1 MLMGRVVGNVWATRK
16 AESLTG
22 MRMLLVRPFT
32 TGREEAQDV
41 IVAGDP
47 LGAGMGET
55 VLVAFGRAA
64 RTVLG
69 SQDVGWQAA
78 DRRDR
83 GQHQPRPTAA
93 PSSSATRASASRYE
107 RRAMS
112 AAVGGQGPC
121 IGLLEL
127 ASIAAGFETADA
139 LRKEAA
145 VRLLGARPVTP
156 GKFVILFTGPVE
168 EVASALRRG
177 LETGADSLI
186 DSLFIP
192 NVEPTLLALIEATR
206 GRRPATGAAGAPI
219 ALDAGGIIETLSV
232 ASTIRAADIASKTAD
247 AAARG
252 PRSWRPA
259 SGGKS
264 YVTFTGEV
272 GDDRSR
278 ARGRRGDAERA
289 GMLVRKVLIARPHA
303 DMAEVFGA

>member
-1 MLMGRVVGNVWATRK
+1 
-16 AESLTG
+16 
-22 MRMLLVRPFT
+22 
-32 TGREEAQDV
+32 
-41 IVAGDP
+41 
-47 LGAGMGET
+47 
-55 VLVAFGRAA
+55 
-64 RTVLG
+64 
-69 SQDVGWQAA
+69 
-78 DRRDR
+78 
-83 GQHQPRPTAA
+83 
-93 PSSSATRASASRYE
+93 
-107 RRAMS
+107 MS

-192 NVEPTLLALIEATR
+192 NLEPTLLALIEATR
-206 GRRPATGAAGAPI
+206 GAGGAAAGGPI
-219 ALDAGGIIETLSV
+219 ALDAVGIIETFSV
-232 ASTIRAADIASKTAD
+232 ASTIRAADIASKTAVLQLVGLGL
-247 AAARG
+247 AAG
-252 PRSWRPA
+252 L
-259 SGGKS
+259 GGKS

-272 GDDRSR
+272 GDVGV
-278 ARGRRGDAERA
+278 ALEAGAADAERA
-289 GMLVRKVLIARPHA
+289 GMLVRKVLIPRPHA

>member
-1 MLMGRVVGNVWATRK
+1 
-16 AESLTG
+16 
-22 MRMLLVRPFT
+22 
-32 TGREEAQDV
+32 
-41 IVAGDP
+41 
-47 LGAGMGET
+47 
-55 VLVAFGRAA
+55 
-64 RTVLG
+64 
-69 SQDVGWQAA
+69 
-78 DRRDR
+78 
-83 GQHQPRPTAA
+83 
-93 PSSSATRASASRYE
+93 
-107 RRAMS
+107 MS

-192 NVEPTLLALIEATR
+192 NLEPTLLALIEATR
-206 GRRPATGAAGAPI
+206 GAGGAAAGGPI
-219 ALDAGGIIETLSV
+219 ALDAVGIIETFSV
-232 ASTIRAADIASKTAD
+232 ASTIRAADIANKTAVLQLVGLGL
-247 AAARG
+247 AAG
-252 PRSWRPA
+252 L
-259 SGGKS
+259 GGKS

-272 GDDRSR
+272 GDVGV
-278 ARGRRGDAERA
+278 ALEAGAADAERA
-289 GMLVRKVLIARPHA
+289 GMLVRKVLIPRPHA

>member
-1 MLMGRVVGNVWATRK
+1 
-16 AESLTG
+16 
-22 MRMLLVRPFT
+22 
-32 TGREEAQDV
+32 
-41 IVAGDP
+41 
-47 LGAGMGET
+47 
-55 VLVAFGRAA
+55 
-64 RTVLG
+64 
-69 SQDVGWQAA
+69 
-78 DRRDR
+78 
-83 GQHQPRPTAA
+83 
-93 PSSSATRASASRYE
+93 
-107 RRAMS
+107 MS

-206 GRRPATGAAGAPI
+206 GAGGPATGADGAPI
-219 ALDAGGIIETLSV
+219 ALDAVGIIETLSV
-232 ASTIRAADIASKTAD
+232 ASTIRAADIASKTATLQLVGLGL
-247 AAARG
+247 AAG
-252 PRSWRPA
+252 I
-259 SGGKS
+259 GGKS

-272 GDDRSR
+272 GDTG
-278 ARGRRGDAERA
+278 AALEAGAADAERA

>member
-1 MLMGRVVGNVWATRK
+1 
-16 AESLTG
+16 
-22 MRMLLVRPFT
+22 
-32 TGREEAQDV
+32 
-41 IVAGDP
+41 
-47 LGAGMGET
+47 
-55 VLVAFGRAA
+55 
-64 RTVLG
+64 
-69 SQDVGWQAA
+69 
-78 DRRDR
+78 
-83 GQHQPRPTAA
+83 
-93 PSSSATRASASRYE
+93 
-107 RRAMS
+107 MS

-168 EVASALRRG
+168 EVSSALRRG

-192 NVEPTLLALIEATR
+192 NLEPTLLALIEATR
-206 GRRPATGAAGAPI
+206 GAGGAAAGAPI
-219 ALDAGGIIETLSV
+219 ALDAVGIIETFSV
-232 ASTIRAADIASKTAD
+232 ASTIRAADIASKTAVLQLLGLGL
-247 AAARG
+247 AAG
-252 PRSWRPA
+252 L
-259 SGGKS
+259 GGKS

-272 GDDRSR
+272 GDVGV
-278 ARGRRGDAERA
+278 ALEAGAADAERA

>member
-1 MLMGRVVGNVWATRK
+1 
-16 AESLTG
+16 
-22 MRMLLVRPFT
+22 
-32 TGREEAQDV
+32 
-41 IVAGDP
+41 
-47 LGAGMGET
+47 
-55 VLVAFGRAA
+55 
-64 RTVLG
+64 
-69 SQDVGWQAA
+69 
-78 DRRDR
+78 
-83 GQHQPRPTAA
+83 
-93 PSSSATRASASRYE
+93 
-107 RRAMS
+107 MS

-192 NVEPTLLALIEATR
+192 NLEPTLLALVEATR
-206 GRRPATGAAGAPI
+206 GAGGAAAGAPI
-219 ALDAGGIIETLSV
+219 ALDAVGIIETFSV
-232 ASTIRAADIASKTAD
+232 ASTIRAADIASKTAVLQLLGLGL
-247 AAARG
+247 AAG
-252 PRSWRPA
+252 L
-259 SGGKS
+259 GGKS

-272 GDDRSR
+272 GDVGV
-278 ARGRRGDAERA
+278 ALEAGAADAERA

-303 DMAEVFGA
+303 DMAQVFGA

>member
-1 MLMGRVVGNVWATRK
+1 
-16 AESLTG
+16 
-22 MRMLLVRPFT
+22 
-32 TGREEAQDV
+32 
-41 IVAGDP
+41 
-47 LGAGMGET
+47 
-55 VLVAFGRAA
+55 
-64 RTVLG
+64 
-69 SQDVGWQAA
+69 
-78 DRRDR
+78 
-83 GQHQPRPTAA
+83 
-93 PSSSATRASASRYE
+93 
-107 RRAMS
+107 MS

-192 NVEPTLLALIEATR
+192 NLEPTLLALIEATR
-206 GRRPATGAAGAPI
+206 GAGGAAAGGPI
-219 ALDAGGIIETLSV
+219 ALDAVGIIETFSV
-232 ASTIRAADIASKTAD
+232 ASTIRAADIASKTAVLQLLGLGL
-247 AAARG
+247 AAG
-252 PRSWRPA
+252 L
-259 SGGKS
+259 GGKS

-272 GDDRSR
+272 GDVGV
-278 ARGRRGDAERA
+278 ALEAGAADAERA
-289 GMLVRKVLIARPHA
+289 GMLVRKVLIPRPHA